1 MFVVFFQR
9 RQSNSGNLE
18 APIDAQVVIGDKL
31 FSLCHTHFEVSHEYD
46 ACFLYAL
53 PSNSERI
60 YLDEI
65 KVRLQV
71 EADANNDG
79 LRYWMEM
86 VLESSS
92 FSKAPVYCR
101 LFPLVLFR
109 SCALRLLGPDKE
121 QYASL
126 KEAFDMAE
134 MDSTPEGLQWIVE
147 TCNALLQDFPTD
159 SM

>member
-1 MFVVFFQR
+1 
-9 RQSNSGNLE
+9 LE
-18 APIDAQVVIGDKL
+18 APIDAEVLLGDDL
-31 FSLCHTHFEVSHEYD
+31 FSLYHTHFKVSHEYE

-53 PSNSERI
+53 SANSEGI
-60 YLDEI
+60 QLHEI
-65 KVRLQV
+65 NLWLQV

-79 LRYWMEM
+79 LRYWMDM
-86 VLESSS
+86 LLASSS
-92 FSKAPVYCR
+92 FSTVYR
-101 LFPLVLFR
+101 GLFPLVLFR

-147 TCNALLQDFPTD
+147 ICDALLQDLPTD